1 MKPILLLALLS
12 ALAFITTAKADHHG
26 QNAPGE
32 MVTLNLCT
40 LNDGHTY
47 ADVVSLQNRWIK
59 WAKSK
64 GINLFNELLS
74 PVITSLPPS
83 QSSLDFIELTVT
95 DYAQG
100 GRMFA
105 DWTGTDEGQSFSQEW
120 GEIASCSMRLQHL
133 VMKYQDMAA
142 LAQDRARVVTFTRCE
157 MHEGVTGDDMR
168 AVHQRALDQRDES
181 ATNLYWG
188 VMLPRAGGSDG
199 RNVFRHANIFADFEA
214 YAANL
219 AGMPRRQSRIA
230 DYNRR
235 YASCDLP
242 TVWSSEVL
250 SMIEN

>member
-1 MKPILLLALLS
+1 
-12 ALAFITTAKADHHG
+12 
-26 QNAPGE
+26 
-32 MVTLNLCT
+32 
-40 LNDGHTY
+40 
-47 ADVVSLQNRWIK
+47 
-59 WAKSK
+59 
-64 GINLFNELLS
+64 
-74 PVITSLPPS
+74 
-83 QSSLDFIELTVT
+83 
-95 DYAQG
+95 
-100 GRMFA
+100 
-105 DWTGTDEGQSFSQEW
+105 
-120 GEIASCSMRLQHL
+120 
-133 VMKYQDMAA
+133 
-142 LAQDRARVVTFTRCE
+142 
-157 MHEGVTGDDMR
+157 MR

-219 AGMPRRQSRIA
+219 AGMPRRQPRIA